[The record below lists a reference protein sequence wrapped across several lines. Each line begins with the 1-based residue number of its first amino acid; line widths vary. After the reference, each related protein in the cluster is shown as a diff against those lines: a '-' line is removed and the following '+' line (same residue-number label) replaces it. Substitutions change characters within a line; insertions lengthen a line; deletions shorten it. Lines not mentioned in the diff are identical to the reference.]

1 MQIWLN
7 YLDQILIYA
16 AFALSLNLLLGYAGQ
31 VSVASAAFGAIGG
44 YTMGYLVMTYG
55 WSFVP
60 TAIIGTLFAF
70 LAGTLVSLPAQ
81 KLSGEYLILLTLAIS
96 SVILGVFTTFP
107 QLGGTYGLISIPQPE
122 FFGWTMRRPS
132 DWVIPT
138 LVLVAF
144 TYAVCWRLGESAF
157 GRVLKG
163 IREDGEATQALG
175 KNVFAYK
182 VGVFGI
188 TAGIGGTRGRLLLGV
203 AGSGHARPS
212 SASRSPSRSSRS

>member
-7 YLDQILIYA
+7 YVDQILIYA

-44 YTMGYLVMTYG
+44 YTMGYLVMTHG

-60 TAIIGTLFAF
+60 TAIIGMVFAF

-107 QLGGTYGLISIPQPE
+107 QLGGTYGLISI
-122 FFGWTMRRPS
+122 R
-132 DWVIPT
+132 
-138 LVLVAF
+138 
-144 TYAVCWRLGESAF
+144 
-157 GRVLKG
+157 
-163 IREDGEATQALG
+163 
-175 KNVFAYK
+175 
-182 VGVFGI
+182 
-188 TAGIGGTRGRLLLGV
+188 
-203 AGSGHARPS
+203 
-212 SASRSPSRSSRS
+212 SRSSSGGPCAGRATG